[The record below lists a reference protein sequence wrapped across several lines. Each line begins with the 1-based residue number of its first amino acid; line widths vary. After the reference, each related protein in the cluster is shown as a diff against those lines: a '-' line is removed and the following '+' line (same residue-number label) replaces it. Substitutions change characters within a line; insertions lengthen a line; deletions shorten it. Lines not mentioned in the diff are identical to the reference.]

1 MGKTLAEKIL
11 SNKIGGKAVKPGEI
25 IEVDVDVAS
34 QNELTTEL
42 VFRQFKR
49 FNRTVWNPDKVTMS
63 VCHFP
68 SSNVAQATNVKNMR
82 EFCKEQGIKGFFP
95 HGGPLSEV
103 LAENGYAVPG
113 SIIVGTDSHT
123 VTDGAF
129 GAFATAIGSTEMLGV
144 FLTGR
149 IWLKVPPAIKFVVN
163 GKFPPGVMAKDLVLN
178 IIGTIGPAG
187 ANYKA
192 VEFAGETISNME
204 MDGREALASMT
215 AEMGAK
221 VGLFAADDKTVAYLK
236 NRTRKPFEML
246 RADEDAQ
253 YEKVIS
259 LDVSNL
265 EPMVACPNNP
275 GNVKPLK
282 AVALVKVNQGFI
294 GTCTGGRMEDMRA
307 AAKVLKGRK
316 VHPEVSLIII
326 PGTPAIYEQTL
337 KEGLINIFVEAG
349 AIVEYGNCGP
359 CLGNHLGLLA
369 SGEVCISAGNRN
381 FPGRMGS
388 PDSNVYL
395 ASPAAVAAAAI
406 EGKIVDPRNYC

>member
-42 VFRQFKR
+42 VFRQFER
-49 FNRTVWNPDKVTMS
+49 FHRPVWNPDKITMS

-68 SSNVAQATNVKNMR
+68 SSSVAQATNVKNMR
-82 EFCKEQGIKGFFP
+82 EFCREQGIKGFFP

-103 LAENGYAVPG
+103 LAENGYAIPG

-123 VTDGAF
+123 VTAGAF
-129 GAFATAIGSTEMLGV
+129 GTFATAIGSTEMLSV

-149 IWLKVPPAIKFVVN
+149 IWLKVPPTIQFVVN
-163 GKFPPGVMAKDLVLN
+163 GDLPPGVMAKDLVLKMIS
-178 IIGTIGPAG
+178 IIGSSG

-192 VEFAGETISNME
+192 VEFAGETLRNME

-221 VGLFAADDKTVAYLK
+221 VGLFPVDGKTAAYSKAHTS
-236 NRTRKPFEML
+236 KPFEML
-246 RADEDAQ
+246 QPDEDAQ
-253 YEKVIS
+253 YEQVIAI
-259 LDVSNL
+259 DAGNL

-275 GNVKPLK
+275 GNVRPLRE
-282 AVALVKVNQGFI
+282 ATSVKVDQGVI
-294 GTCTGGRMEDMRA
+294 GTCTGGRMEDMRI

-316 VHPEVSLIII
+316 VHSGMTLIII
-326 PGTPAIYEQTL
+326 PGTPAIYKQML
-337 KEGLINIFVEAG
+337 MEGLVDICVEAG

-359 CLGNHLGLLA
+359 CLGNHMGLLA
-369 SGEVCISAGNRN
+369 AGEVCISAGNRN

-388 PDSNVYL
+388 PDSKVYL
-395 ASPAAVAAAAI
+395 ASPAAVASAAI